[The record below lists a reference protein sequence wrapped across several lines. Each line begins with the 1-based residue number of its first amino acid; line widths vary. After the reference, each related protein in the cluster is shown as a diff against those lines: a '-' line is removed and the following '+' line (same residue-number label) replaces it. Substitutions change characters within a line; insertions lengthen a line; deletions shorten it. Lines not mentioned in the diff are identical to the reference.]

1 MQIYTYVELFKL
13 IFTEQMVELSENVN
27 SILQDKGMDSY
38 RFTVENGESWS
49 TGRSLRLQSAQ

>member
-38 RFTVENGESWS
+38 RFTAQTGGSWS
-49 TGRSLRLQSAQ
+49 TGRFLIL